1 MSEEK
6 PKRMKGFAGIVW
18 KLVEPLNSMEK
29 FKEEFA
35 DVKVKILV
43 NPKDQKRAALIKIDK
58 GTIDIEDVKND
69 KETLKNLKYDG
80 LFEAPFNLLAKVFEE
95 GLSTGT
101 LLKKWITRKIKLR
114 GIRKL
119 AIFGKLMVL

>member
-119 AIFGKLMVL
+119 AIFGKLMA

>member
-18 KLVEPLNSMEK
+18 KLVEPLNTMEE
-29 FKEEFA
+29 FIEEFA
-35 DVKVKILV
+35 EVEVKILV

-58 GTIDIEDVKND
+58 GTIDVEDVKND
-69 KETLKNLKYDG
+69 KETLKSLKYDG
-80 LFEAPFNLLAKVFEE
+80 LFEGPFNLLAKVFEE

-114 GIRKL
+114 GLKKL
-119 AIFGKLMVL
+119 TIFGKLMAL

>member
-35 DVKVKILV
+35 EVKVMILV

-58 GTIDIEDVKND
+58 GTIDVEDVKND

-80 LFEAPFNLLAKVFEE
+80 LFEGPFNLLAKVFEE
-95 GLSTGT
+95 GLSTGA

-119 AIFGKLMVL
+119 AIFGKLMAL

>member
-29 FKEEFA
+29 FIEEFA
-35 DVKVKILV
+35 EVEVKILV

-58 GTIDIEDVKND
+58 GTIDVEDVKND

-80 LFEAPFNLLAKVFEE
+80 LFEGPFNLLAKVFEE

-114 GIRKL
+114 GLKKL
-119 AIFGKLMVL
+119 AIFGKLMAL

>member
-1 MSEEK
+1 
-6 PKRMKGFAGIVW
+6 
-18 KLVEPLNSMEK
+18 MEK

-119 AIFGKLMVL
+119 AIFGKLMAL

>member
-29 FKEEFA
+29 FIEEFA
-35 DVKVKILV
+35 EVEVKILV

-58 GTIDIEDVKND
+58 GTIDVEDVKND
-69 KETLKNLKYDG
+69 KETLKSLKYDG
-80 LFEAPFNLLAKVFEE
+80 LFEGPFNLLAKVFEE

-114 GIRKL
+114 GLKKL
-119 AIFGKLMVL
+119 TIFGKLMAL

>member
-35 DVKVKILV
+35 DVKVTILV

-119 AIFGKLMVL
+119 AIFGKLMAL

>member
-29 FKEEFA
+29 FIEEFA
-35 DVKVKILV
+35 EVEVKILV

-58 GTIDIEDVKND
+58 GTIDVEDVKND
-69 KETLKNLKYDG
+69 KETLKSLKYDG
-80 LFEAPFNLLAKVFEE
+80 LFEGPFNLLAKVFEE

-114 GIRKL
+114 GLKKL
-119 AIFGKLMVL
+119 AIFGKLMAL

>member
-119 AIFGKLMVL
+119 AIFGKLMAL

>member
-80 LFEAPFNLLAKVFEE
+80 LFEAPFNLLGKVFEE

-119 AIFGKLMVL
+119 AIFGKLMAL

>member
-18 KLVEPLNSMEK
+18 KLVEPLNTMEE
-29 FKEEFA
+29 FIEEFA
-35 DVKVKILV
+35 EVEVKILV

-58 GTIDIEDVKND
+58 GTIDVEDVKND

-80 LFEAPFNLLAKVFEE
+80 LFEGPFNLLAKVFEE

-114 GIRKL
+114 GLKKL
-119 AIFGKLMVL
+119 TIFGKLMAL